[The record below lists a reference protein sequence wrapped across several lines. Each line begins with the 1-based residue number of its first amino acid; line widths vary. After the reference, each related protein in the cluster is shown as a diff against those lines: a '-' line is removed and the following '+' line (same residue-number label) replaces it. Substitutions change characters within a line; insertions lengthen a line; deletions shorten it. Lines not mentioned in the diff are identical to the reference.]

1 MSLLLLI
8 LIILLV
14 VALAGGGWGY
24 GRQSLAPG
32 HYSDHPGHPAADGQ
46 SRALTR
52 P

>member
-24 GRQSLAPG
+24 SRYG
-32 HYSDHPGHPAADGQ
+32 AAGLSQ
-46 SRALTR
+46 R
-52 P
+52 PSF